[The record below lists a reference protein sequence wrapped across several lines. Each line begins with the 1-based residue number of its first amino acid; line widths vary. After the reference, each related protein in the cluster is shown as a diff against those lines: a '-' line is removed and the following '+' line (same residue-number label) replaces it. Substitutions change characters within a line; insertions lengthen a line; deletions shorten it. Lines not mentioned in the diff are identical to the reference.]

1 MVQDTSPQ
9 QVSAQPA
16 LERSFPQA
24 WGWGHLQAGMD
35 EDRGSLVS
43 SEKVSLISFEQKW
56 KGPHSFIQHM
66 FMPAWQAACHLA
78 QSV

>member
-1 MVQDTSPQ
+1 
-9 QVSAQPA
+9 
-16 LERSFPQA
+16 
-24 WGWGHLQAGMD
+24 MD